1 MFLGIVVE
9 IGFVDRGGSA
19 GALPLAFGV
28 NDSLDGEIRSGA
40 GVACGTC

>member
-9 IGFVDRGGSA
+9 TGLVEPGSEP
-19 GALPLAFGV
+19 LFLAFGTI
-28 NDSLDGEIRSGA
+28 DSLDGETRSGA